1 MCDAS
6 VSANWCCLPLVSLV
20 MVGMPS
26 CRQLSGALCN
36 FDAPNF
42 PTAQCAQA
50 ANCPFAL
57 GSSKEHDISNRGI
70 RADSRA
76 FQRGRPGTH
85 LLIV

>member
-6 VSANWCCLPLVSLV
+6 VSVNWCCLPIVSLV

-36 FDAPNF
+36 FDAPSF
-42 PTAQCAQA
+42 STAQCAQA

-57 GSSKEHDISNRGI
+57 GSSKNTTSAIGASELTAERSSAAGQAR
-70 RADSRA
+70 
-76 FQRGRPGTH
+76 TY
-85 LLIV
+85 L